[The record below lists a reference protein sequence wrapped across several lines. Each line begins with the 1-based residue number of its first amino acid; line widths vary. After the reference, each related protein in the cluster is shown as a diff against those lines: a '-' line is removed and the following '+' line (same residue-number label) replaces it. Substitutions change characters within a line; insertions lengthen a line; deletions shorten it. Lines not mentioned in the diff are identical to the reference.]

1 MSARPVCHAC
11 AIVSSA
17 DRPQVIDRRQTARG
31 ELVLRRAGGH
41 FEVIADGTF
50 LMDTR
55 DGRSEREL
63 VRAVAA
69 DGRDLRLLIGGLGV
83 GFSLDEALA
92 GTGVGEVVVVE
103 IEPAVVEW
111 ARTHLCGLTA
121 HGLDDPRVRLVVD
134 ELYRHLLADTA
145 RYDGICL
152 DVDNGPG
159 WLVHS
164 ANAALYAE
172 PGLALL
178 WERLWPGG
186 RLAVWAAAEDEDFER
201 RLRARFDSGRDRAGA
216 GATRAGRRHL
226 RRPAAGSGT
235 RLTGLLDHRLDGDCG
250 GEGVGH
256 VALPVCLGDQPPHP
270 LEVAA
275 GRHHDPRPQGDGGD
289 ADRAVMLRH
298 DRVGVVLV
306 GNHVDPRAR
315 RQRQEREQLAGAGG
329 GQQQLLGIGQLRLPA
344 EGGIG
349 RQR

>member
-63 VRAVAA
+63 VRAAAA

-92 GTGVGEVVVVE
+92 GTGVSEVVVVE

-111 ARTHLCGLTA
+111 ARTHLRGLTA

-134 ELYRHLLADTA
+134 ELYRHLLADPA

-159 WLVHS
+159 WLVHP
-164 ANAALYAE
+164 ANAALYDE

-178 WERLWPGG
+178 CG
-186 RLAVWAAAEDEDFER
+186 AA
-201 RLRARFDSGRDRAGA
+201 
-216 GATRAGRRHL
+216 
-226 RRPAAGSGT
+226 
-235 RLTGLLDHRLDGDCG
+235 
-250 GEGVGH
+250 
-256 VALPVCLGDQPPHP
+256 
-270 LEVAA
+270 AA
-275 GRHHDPRPQGDGGD
+275 GR
-289 ADRAVMLRH
+289 A
-298 DRVGVVLV
+298 
-306 GNHVDPRAR
+306 
-315 RQRQEREQLAGAGG
+315 AGG
-329 GQQQLLGIGQLRLPA
+329 VGGRRGRRTSSGGCGRGSTASRCVRVPVPRGPDDVIYVGLRPA
-344 EGGIG
+344 QEPG
-349 RQR
+349 